1 MTAPFP
7 APPRR
12 KRRGRTVLI
21 ALAVLVG
28 ILVLANNT
36 GTGSTGGTTGTA
48 RPVTSPVTESAA
60 VDPSPAAPAP
70 AGVGTEVRDGKFAFV
85 VTDVQTGVQ
94 ELGREP
100 FVSTP
105 QGSYVL
111 VRVQV
116 TNVGD
121 EAQMFSG
128 SSQKLRDAQGREFES
143 DGGAAVLS
151 VPDSE
156 SFLNTINPGNSVD
169 GTLVFDVPKGL
180 TPTAIELH
188 DSPFSGGATVTLA
201 G

>member
-1 MTAPFP
+1 VTAPFP
-7 APPRR
+7 SPPRR
-12 KRRGRTVLI
+12 RRRGRTVLV

-36 GTGSTGGTTGTA
+36 QTSSTGGAA
-48 RPVTSPVTESAA
+48 RPATSGIAGPVDA
-60 VDPSPAAPAP
+60 DPSPAAPAA
-70 AGVGTEVRDGKFAFV
+70 AGIGTEVRDGKFAFV
-85 VTDVQTGVQ
+85 VTDVETGVQ
-94 ELGREP
+94 KLGREP

-111 VRVQV
+111 VRLRV

-128 SSQKLRDAQGREFES
+128 SSQKLRDAQGREFEADS
-143 DGGAAVLS
+143 GAAVLS

-180 TPTAIELH
+180 APTAIELH